1 MLNFQI
7 DFPALTICGQGLNSE
22 VFNAA
27 MLKLLFKFLDSKNL
41 SAELTPLRA
50 AELLFKEVIFKA
62 DHLRLWA
69 WPKVLRGDFLGGPG
83 GSGRVRFF
91 RNCYIRFVKIPRG
104 PQSFMKKC
112 HFLGKKVKVFKNAIF
127 SPKNLLPKILGGGK
141 EALNKNFKGR
151 GDTLIP
157 NPKNSCMIINYFYC

>member
-62 DHLRLWA
+62 DQLRL
-69 WPKVLRGDFLGGPG
+69 
-83 GSGRVRFF
+83 
-91 RNCYIRFVKIPRG
+91 
-104 PQSFMKKC
+104 
-112 HFLGKKVKVFKNAIF
+112 
-127 SPKNLLPKILGGGK
+127 
-141 EALNKNFKGR
+141 
-151 GDTLIP
+151 
-157 NPKNSCMIINYFYC
+157 